1 MEASPAL
8 TSAGLVRRLVARLID
23 TAIAAFFGV
32 IVGVA
37 CVFAIPLFGS
47 DLGIDDDV
55 LSTLGDLVI
64 LLMGFALIAGPVGV
78 ALLLTAIAAVR
89 GPDHGRTTG
98 RRVMG
103 LHLAL
108 PEGGHPSAG
117 RAVLHGLLGYLA
129 PVALVLS
136 VATAL
141 LVNAG
146 GLFALA
152 ALVIPVIEVI
162 TVLVRRDDRAL
173 HDVLAGITV
182 VKL

>member
-1 MEASPAL
+1 M
-8 TSAGLVRRLVARLID
+8 
-23 TAIAAFFGV
+23 
-32 IVGVA
+32 
-37 CVFAIPLFGS
+37 
-47 DLGIDDDV
+47 
-55 LSTLGDLVI
+55 
-64 LLMGFALIAGPVGV
+64 
-78 ALLLTAIAAVR
+78 
-89 GPDHGRTTG
+89 
-98 RRVMG
+98 
-103 LHLAL
+103 
-108 PEGGHPSAG
+108 
-117 RAVLHGLLGYLA
+117 
-129 PVALVLS
+129 LS